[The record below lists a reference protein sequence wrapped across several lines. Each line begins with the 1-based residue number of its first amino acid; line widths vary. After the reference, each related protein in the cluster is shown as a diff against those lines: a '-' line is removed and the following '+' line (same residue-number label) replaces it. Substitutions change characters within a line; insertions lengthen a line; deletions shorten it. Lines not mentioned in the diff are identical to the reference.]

1 MQFVEVPDFLV
12 NATNVY
18 RTDGYIVRQELLLYD
33 DEEQGTH
40 LFSRDTY
47 FLCTPKRDR
56 EYEEVFADRHELNG
70 RRIKATMY
78 VRKYVD

>member
-1 MQFVEVPDFLV
+1 MQFVEVSDFLV

-18 RTDGYIVRQELLLYD
+18 RTDGYIVRQEPLLHD

-56 EYEEVFADRHELNG
+56 
-70 RRIKATMY
+70 
-78 VRKYVD
+78 